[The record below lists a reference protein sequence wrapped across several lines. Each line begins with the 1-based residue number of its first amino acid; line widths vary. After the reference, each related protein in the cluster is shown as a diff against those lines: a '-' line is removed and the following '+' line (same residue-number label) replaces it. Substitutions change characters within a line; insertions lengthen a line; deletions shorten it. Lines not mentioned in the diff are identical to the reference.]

1 MRATAG
7 RRGAKGLSQRR
18 PFGRRHS
25 AVSDLREAL
34 ARRYDARGQ
43 ADLVL
48 ISESIAPCGVSSSRL
63 VAHRSRLRPPE
74 AATMD
79 PTASPPSTEERALL
93 GPDHPA
99 TVAARND
106 LGVLL
111 RKNGR
116 YAEAES
122 IFRGVLAAHKR
133 RHGREHPVRPW

>member
-1 MRATAG
+1 
-7 RRGAKGLSQRR
+7 
-18 PFGRRHS
+18 
-25 AVSDLREAL
+25 
-34 ARRYDARGQ
+34 
-43 ADLVL
+43 
-48 ISESIAPCGVSSSRL
+48 
-63 VAHRSRLRPPE
+63 
-74 AATMD
+74 MD